1 MWIQTEQGSVN
12 LDHVFNIVLSGKRV
26 IFHIAV
32 LVPKL
37 PNSPGGRDHESE
49 WWEFGSDD
57 LAATAF
63 KELMADLKMRPKPS
77 GAGSHH

>member
-12 LDHVFNIVLSGKRV
+12 LDHVFSIVLSGKR
-26 IFHIAV
+26 ITFHIAM

-49 WWEFGSDD
+49 WWEFASIEE
-57 LAATAF
+57 ASTAF
-63 KELMADLKMRPKPS
+63 NDLMAEMKMRPKP
-77 GAGSHH
+77 ATAVAR